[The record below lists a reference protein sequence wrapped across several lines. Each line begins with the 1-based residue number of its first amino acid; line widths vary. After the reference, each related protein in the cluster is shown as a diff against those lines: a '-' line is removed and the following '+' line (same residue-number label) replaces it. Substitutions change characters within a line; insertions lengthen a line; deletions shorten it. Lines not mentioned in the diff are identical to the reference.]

1 MFYYMKCTK
10 KVRHFTF
17 NDIFLV
23 IKSTV
28 ENNSVKII
36 DKPSNITELN
46 EKLF

>member
-1 MFYYMKCTK
+1 MFYYMKCSK
-10 KVRHFTF
+10 KVKQLTFT
-17 NDIFLV
+17 DIFLV

-28 ENNSVKII
+28 ENNYVKII